1 MASNR
6 HLKTKT
12 IEDKFKAL
20 KNLENVIN
28 NKYVSEKYDVFWYWS
43 PRRPLWDQFEEVQM
57 LGVLVS
63 MGKK

>member
-28 NKYVSEKYDVFWYWS
+28 NKYVSEKYDVF
-43 PRRPLWDQFEEVQM
+43 
-57 LGVLVS
+57 
-63 MGKK
+63 